1 MLTAFIG
8 LEMSSIS
15 SYILASYRRDAPRSN
30 EAAMKYFL
38 LGSFATAFFL
48 YGIALS
54 FGATGSTHLDLMTPL
69 ANDSSQAPLEDRP
82 RIYLCR
88 PGLQGR
94 RRAVPALDAGRV
106 RRRARARHRA
116 AFDGSQGR
124 RVRPGAAHSGERRRR
139 RARCGSGRCGWPPR
153 SACLWEILSA
163 IVQTSVKR
171 MLAYSSIAHAG
182 YILVALT
189 AAAATDH
196 PEAGIA
202 AALFYLVGYALVKM
216 GAFLIVAQLG
226 GPGERHVEIDDLTGL
241 GRRQPAMAACFSLF
255 LLSLLGLPITAGF
268 LGKFYVFNAALES
281 NLIWLAILLALN
293 SVIGSYYYL
302 RVIVAMYMREPK
314 QEIAAEPVPWTLSI
328 VLWIAAAGTVYAGLF
343 PARII
348 DFASKA
354 ALNIKV
360 GQASSLSLFVA
371 NTQQKPDRLEACPTK
386 NGTPSNFRE
395 RAACKNQYRNRLLHF
410 GEYDGKRVQ
419 RHRLDQHERK
429 QQRKPD
435 RSRRAG
441 VASQA
446 FAGRRRGARLS
457 DAASRRGDRHGKAR
471 RDGHPVGPARRA
483 GIAPV
488 CANAAGAMKA
498 TRQQCEQNHRILLHR
513 VSPSLRNSRSEVVPG
528 HPSCSRA
535 HASQRIMPV

>member
-1 MLTAFIG
+1 MFPPIQDLYRIAPEIVLCGFGMLVMLLAPIVPKARHGVLAGISLVGAALALASTFYPSMYPGLAYSGLFRADAFSLFVHWIVCGAAFLAILGSIGYLKRDDLDAAEFCALILFATAGMGVMAGAHELLTAFIG
-8 LEMSSIS
+8 LEMSSIA

-69 ANDSSQAPLEDRP
+69 ANDSAHTLLKIGLGFIFIGLAFKVAAAPFQLWTPDVYEGAPAPVTALLSTGPKAAAFALALRIMASVDAAAPLWFW
-82 RIYLCR
+82 
-88 PGLQGR
+88 
-94 RRAVPALDAGRV
+94 ALWVAAALSMFAGN
-106 RRRARARHRA
+106 
-116 AFDGSQGR
+116 
-124 RVRPGAAHSGERRRR
+124 
-139 RARCGSGRCGWPPR
+139 
-153 SACLWEILSA
+153 LSA

-226 GPGERHVEIDDLTGL
+226 GQGERRVDIEDFTGL
-241 GRRQPAMAACFSLF
+241 GRRQPAMAACLSLF

-302 RVIVAMYMREPK
+302 RLIVAMYMRDPAT
-314 QEIAAEPVPWTLSI
+314 EIAAEPVPWTLSA
-328 VLWIAAAGTVYAGLF
+328 VLWIAAAGTVFAGLF

-348 DFASKA
+348 DFAAKA
-354 ALNIKV
+354 ALNI
-360 GQASSLSLFVA
+360 
-371 NTQQKPDRLEACPTK
+371 R
-386 NGTPSNFRE
+386 
-395 RAACKNQYRNRLLHF
+395 
-410 GEYDGKRVQ
+410 
-419 RHRLDQHERK
+419 
-429 QQRKPD
+429 
-435 RSRRAG
+435 
-441 VASQA
+441 
-446 FAGRRRGARLS
+446 
-457 DAASRRGDRHGKAR
+457 
-471 RDGHPVGPARRA
+471 
-483 GIAPV
+483 
-488 CANAAGAMKA
+488 
-498 TRQQCEQNHRILLHR
+498 
-513 VSPSLRNSRSEVVPG
+513 
-528 HPSCSRA
+528 
-535 HASQRIMPV
+535 

>member
-1 MLTAFIG
+1 MFPPIQDLYRIAPEIVLCGFGMLVMLLAPVVSKARHGVLAGISLVGAALALVATYYPARYGGLAYSGLFRADAFSLFVHWIVCGAAFLVILGSIGYLERDDLDTAEFCALILFATAGMGVMAGAHELLTAFIG

-69 ANDSSQAPLEDRP
+69 ANDSAHTLLKIGLGFIFIGLAFKVAAAPFQLWTPDVYEGAPAPVTALLSTGPKAAAFALALRIMASVDAAAPLWFW
-82 RIYLCR
+82 
-88 PGLQGR
+88 
-94 RRAVPALDAGRV
+94 ALWVAAALSMFAGN
-106 RRRARARHRA
+106 
-116 AFDGSQGR
+116 
-124 RVRPGAAHSGERRRR
+124 
-139 RARCGSGRCGWPPR
+139 
-153 SACLWEILSA
+153 LSA

-226 GPGERHVEIDDLTGL
+226 GPGERHVDIEDFTGL
-241 GRRQPAMAACFSLF
+241 GRRQPAMAACLSLF

-293 SVIGSYYYL
+293 SVIGAYYYL
-302 RVIVAMYMREPK
+302 RVIVVMYMREPAT
-314 QEIAAEPVPWTLSI
+314 EIAAEPVPWTLSA
-328 VLWIAAAGTVYAGLF
+328 VLWIAAAGTVFAGLF

-348 DFASKA
+348 DFAAKA
-354 ALNIKV
+354 ALNI
-360 GQASSLSLFVA
+360 
-371 NTQQKPDRLEACPTK
+371 R
-386 NGTPSNFRE
+386 
-395 RAACKNQYRNRLLHF
+395 
-410 GEYDGKRVQ
+410 
-419 RHRLDQHERK
+419 
-429 QQRKPD
+429 
-435 RSRRAG
+435 
-441 VASQA
+441 
-446 FAGRRRGARLS
+446 
-457 DAASRRGDRHGKAR
+457 
-471 RDGHPVGPARRA
+471 
-483 GIAPV
+483 
-488 CANAAGAMKA
+488 
-498 TRQQCEQNHRILLHR
+498 
-513 VSPSLRNSRSEVVPG
+513 
-528 HPSCSRA
+528 
-535 HASQRIMPV
+535 